1 MTPTTIRPLARLT
14 WAALLALGFVA
25 GQAVAQDAT
34 TDDTPAEVP
43 AENQPTDGAATGEPT
58 AEEILSTGTP
68 VGQANQNG
76 PEIYVRE
83 KHGEWEIRCL
93 RAPEGQTDPCQMF
106 KRLSDQAGNPTA
118 DVNIF
123 DLPDGGEIVAGAT
136 ILTPLQTL
144 LTAQI
149 TMSVDGGQPRSYPF
163 SFCDPSGCYARL
175 GFTAEDVNRFRRGAE
190 ANLIVVPALAPD
202 QKAELT
208 MSLVGFTAGF
218 EAIKVENPN

>member
-1 MTPTTIRPLARLT
+1 PS
-14 WAALLALGFVA
+14 G
-25 GQAVAQDAT
+25 
-34 TDDTPAEVP
+34 
-43 AENQPTDGAATGEPT
+43 
-58 AEEILSTGTP
+58 
-68 VGQANQNG
+68 
-76 PEIYVRE
+76 
-83 KHGEWEIRCL
+83 
-93 RAPEGQTDPCQMF
+93 
-106 KRLSDQAGNPTA
+106 GNPTA